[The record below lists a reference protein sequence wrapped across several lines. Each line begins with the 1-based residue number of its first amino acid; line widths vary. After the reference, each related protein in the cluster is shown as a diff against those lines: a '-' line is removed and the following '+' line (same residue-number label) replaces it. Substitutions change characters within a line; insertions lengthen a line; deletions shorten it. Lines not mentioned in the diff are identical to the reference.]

1 MFKLIALTALAGVA
15 AVVIQSVP
23 DVKRYLKIRAM

>member
-15 AVVIQSVP
+15 AVAVQSVP
-23 DVKRYLKIRAM
+23 DIRRYLKIRSM